1 MCMSLVIHMTH
12 DISNRFPACC
22 VYMSVCEGGPSRI
35 HRCPCF
41 LTRTCE
47 KSILAEV
54 GITQA
59 SFVPEV
65 IKTFDQL
72 LDLLLQKVTPHNRP
86 VAMQTERE
94 PTPPQPIDEFCSL
107 RCDVHMVSHKQCT
120 VAPESTTKKYSGQH
134 WCNSEGRPTGTTI
147 TSSCSSLLEEGSAMY
162 IADESEAV
170 VSPPCSSP

>member
-1 MCMSLVIHMTH
+1 MTH

-59 SFVPEV
+59 SLVPEV

-72 LDLLLQKVTPHNRP
+72 LDLLLQKVTPHKRP
-86 VAMQTERE
+86 IAMQTECE
-94 PTPPQPIDEFCSL
+94 PKPPQPIAEFFSL
-107 RCDVHMVSHKQCT
+107 RFDVHTASHKQCT
-120 VAPESTTKKYSGQH
+120 VAPESTTRKYSGAH
-134 WCNSEGRPTGTTI
+134 CCNSGGRPTGTTI
-147 TSSCSSLLEEGSAMY
+147 INARSLLLEDGSA
-162 IADESEAV
+162 I
-170 VSPPCSSP
+170 